1 MKRDKMR
8 KDRGV
13 TLLILIIVIAFLLS
27 IGLLLLFVTGTGP
40 EVANNVRLQERAFNA
55 AEAGFDEAWRAIND
69 LIISGTIADFAGHY
83 RTKYSTYGD
92 VLDVKWLAPNVPN
105 PQYFRRITDEE
116 LVADM
121 ISDDINV
128 LIPYTQLQN
137 DSSLGYLVFLIDDE
151 KDSGTPQ
158 AGFPV
163 NDRDCIVVCIG
174 RAGQN
179 TYARIEVVI
188 EIQTT

>member
-1 MKRDKMR
+1 MKNDKMR

-27 IGLLLLFVTGTGP
+27 VGLLLLFVTGTGP
-40 EVANNVRLQERAFNA
+40 EVASNVRLQERAFNA

-69 LIISGTIADFAGHY
+69 LIISATWADFAGQY
-83 RTKYSTYGD
+83 RKKYSTYGD
-92 VLDVKWLAPNVPN
+92 VLDFPGTDAVSN
-105 PQYFRRITDEE
+105 PYFFRSVTDAE

-121 ISDDINV
+121 ISDPTNV
-128 LIPYTQLQN
+128 LIPYTQLPN
-137 DSSLGYLVFLIDDE
+137 DSSLGFVVFLIDDE
-151 KDSGTPQ
+151 NLTGATP
-158 AGFPV
+158 

>member
-1 MKRDKMR
+1 MKSNKMR

-13 TLLILIIVIAFLLS
+13 GLLVLIIVIAFLLS
-27 IGLLLLFVTGTGP
+27 VGLLLLFVTGTGP

-69 LIISGTIADFAGHY
+69 LIISGTWADFAGQY

-92 VLDVKWLAPNVPN
+92 VLDIRWSSPQDPN
-105 PQYFRRITDEE
+105 PYYFRRLTDEE

-121 ISDDINV
+121 VSDPSNV
-128 LIPYTQLQN
+128 LIPYTQLPN
-137 DSSLGYLVFLIDDE
+137 DSSLSYLVFLINNE
-151 KDSGTPQ
+151 NEW
-158 AGFPV
+158 GFPA
-163 NDRDCIVVCIG
+163 NDRDCLIVCIG

>member
-13 TLLILIIVIAFLLS
+13 GLLVLIIVIAFLLS
-27 IGLLLLFVTGTGP
+27 VGILLLFVTGTGP

-69 LIISGTIADFAGHY
+69 LIVSATWADFAGQY
-83 RTKYSTYGD
+83 RKKYSTYGD
-92 VLDVKWLAPNVPN
+92 VLDFPGTDATPN
-105 PQYFRRITDEE
+105 PYFFRSVTDAE

-121 ISDDINV
+121 TSDNANTLYV
-128 LIPYTQLQN
+128 NQPLPN
-137 DSSLGYLVFLIDDE
+137 DSTLSFTVFLIDDE
-151 KDSGTPQ
+151 NITGAT
-158 AGFPV
+158 V

>member
-1 MKRDKMR
+1 MKNHMMR

-13 TLLILIIVIAFLLS
+13 GLIVLIIVIAFLLS
-27 IGLLLLFVTGTGP
+27 VGILLLFVTGTGP

-69 LIISGTIADFAGHY
+69 LIISATWADFSGQY
-83 RTKYSTYGD
+83 RKKYSTYGD
-92 VLDVKWLAPNVPN
+92 VLDYPGTNDVPN
-105 PQYFRRITDEE
+105 PYFFRSLTDEE

-121 ISDDINV
+121 ISDPTNV
-128 LIPYTQLQN
+128 LIPYTQLPN
-137 DSSLGYLVFLIDDE
+137 DSSLGYVVFLIDDE
-151 KDSGTPQ
+151 NLTGAT
-158 AGFPV
+158 V
-163 NDRDCIVVCIG
+163 NERDCIVVCIG

-188 EIQTT
+188 EIQAT